1 MRWAWILALVLV
13 GCGPKVKQAAPP
25 TSYQHA
31 RELLRSEHLAEASKV
46 TESAFQHARGVDYWN
61 LRLLRVE
68 ILLAQREGKRAQAA
82 LDFTVPAGSE
92 LVEQSGRYELCQAYA
107 ALLLADSKQ
116 ALAEVQTRLDR
127 AAALAAA
134 AKSDELSAEIE
145 LRRASLATASRQED
159 EARRHLTRVLEY
171 ARSHG
176 DRSLQISATGNMGYL
191 YQRSGH
197 NDEAIPWF
205 EQTLAQAQALG
216 AGTSVARALGNLG
229 LCYFRLGDLEKA
241 LHNFQE
247 VEEHFRSEGFRYE
260 RQIWLGNIGN
270 IQEGKGDFDAA
281 FNSYNEALSI
291 TRELGDK
298 PTTATWLS
306 NLANVSIE
314 RGEWDAA
321 ERYNNEAAVIRSAVH
336 DTNDEAYSLV
346 NAGRIAL
353 GRGKAK
359 DAERNFR
366 LALQRPVEELT
377 PILDAHSGLA
387 QAYAL
392 KGDDSRAQEEFQRAI
407 QVVARQQAAL
417 LDPQNKLTWF
427 ASLIRC
433 YQEYIVFLMERGK
446 TSEALEVVEASRGRV
461 LAERLEQSGMRQ
473 RTSAANL
480 RTIAGKTR
488 STLLSYWIGP
498 QKSYAWA
505 ITASEVRHFDLPGE
519 AELRRLVNVYG
530 ASVQELHDP
539 LGEGSEAGKKLY
551 DTLVAPA
558 NVKTLKVIIAPA
570 GPLCSLNFA
579 TLPVSVGTP
588 HYWIEDAQVS
598 VVPSFELSPGARSA
612 GPPSLLLI
620 GNPVAADAE
629 FPELSFAAQEMSGIQ
644 KSLPA
649 VEEVVYARDAA
660 RPGAYVA
667 ANPGRFS
674 WIHFVAHA
682 TASQDAPLQSAVIL
696 SRGPGAEYRLYA
708 RNVVQVP
715 LHADLVTISAC
726 HSAGARIFAG
736 EGLVGF
742 SWAFLKSGARNVIAG
757 LWDVNDRST
766 AEMMADLYK
775 ELGRGARPAEAL
787 RSAQLVMVRSQTVFR
802 KPYYWG
808 PFEVFQ
814 AGAE

>member
-1 MRWAWILALVLV
+1 LV
-13 GCGPKVKQAAPP
+13 GCGPKVKQASPP
-25 TSYQHA
+25 ASYQHA
-31 RELLRSEHLAEASKV
+31 RELLISEHLAEASKE
-46 TESAFQHARGVDYWN
+46 TENAITRAQGADYWN

-68 ILLAQREGKRAQAA
+68 ILLAQREGRRAQAA
-82 LDFTVPAGSE
+82 LDFTVPAKPE
-92 LVEQSGRYELCQAYA
+92 LIEQAGRYELCQAYA

-116 ALAEVQTRLDR
+116 ALADVQKRLDR
-127 AAALAAA
+127 AAALAGA
-134 AKSDELSAEIE
+134 AKSDGLSAEVE
-145 LRRASLATASRQED
+145 LRRASLAIACRQEE
-159 EARRHLTRVLEY
+159 EARKHLTRVLVY

-176 DRSLQISATGNMGYL
+176 DRSLQISATGNMGHL

-205 EQTLAQAQALG
+205 EQALAQAQALG
-216 AGTSVARALGNLG
+216 AGTSVSRALGNLG

-241 LHNFQE
+241 LPNFQE
-247 VEEHFRSEGFRYE
+247 AEEHFRSAGIRFE

-270 IQEGKGDFDAA
+270 IQESKRDFNAA
-281 FNSYNEALSI
+281 FDTYNEALSI
-291 TRELGDK
+291 ARELGDK
-298 PTTATWLS
+298 SHSATWLS

-314 RGEWDAA
+314 RREWDTA
-321 ERYNNEAAVIRSAVH
+321 ERYNNEAAVIRTAVH

-353 GRGKAK
+353 GHGKAK
-359 DAERNFR
+359 DAARNFR
-366 LALQRPVEELT
+366 GALQRPVEELT
-377 PILDAHSGLA
+377 PVLDAHSGLA

-392 KGDDSRAQEEFQRAI
+392 DGDNAEAQREFQRAI

-433 YQEYIVFLMERGK
+433 YQEYVVFLMERGK

-461 LAERLEQSGMRQ
+461 LAERLEESRAQQ
-473 RTSAANL
+473 RTSAFNL
-480 RTIAGKTR
+480 QTIASRTH
-488 STLLSYWIGP
+488 STLLFYWVGP

-505 ITASEVRHFDLPGE
+505 VTPNSVRQFDLPSE
-519 AELRRLVNVYG
+519 AELQRLVNLYG
-530 ASVQELHDP
+530 AAVQELRDP
-539 LGEGSEAGKKLY
+539 LKEPSEAGKKLY
-551 DTLVAPA
+551 DTLIAPA
-558 NVKTLKVIIAPA
+558 GIRTLKVIVAPA

-579 TLPVSVGTP
+579 TLPVSAGTP

-598 VVPSFELSPGARSA
+598 VVPSFELSPRARSP

-620 GNPVAADAE
+620 GNPVTADAE
-629 FPELSFAAQEMSGIQ
+629 FPELSFAGQEMNEIE

-649 VEEVVYARDAA
+649 VQEVVYARDAA

-682 TASQDAPLQSAVIL
+682 TASPSAPLQSAVIL
-696 SRGPGAEYRLYA
+696 SRGPGAEYHLYA

-726 HSAGARIFAG
+726 HSAGAKIFAG

-766 AEMMADLYK
+766 AEMMADLYR

-787 RSAQLVMVRSQTVFR
+787 RTAQLAMVRSKTVFR

-814 AGAE
+814 AGVE